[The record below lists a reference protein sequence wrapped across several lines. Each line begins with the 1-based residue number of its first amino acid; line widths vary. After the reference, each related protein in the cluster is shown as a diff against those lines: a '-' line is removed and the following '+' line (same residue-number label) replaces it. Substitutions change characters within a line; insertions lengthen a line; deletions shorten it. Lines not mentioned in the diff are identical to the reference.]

1 MPRYYFHIRGGP
13 NAAEDLL
20 GTDLP
25 DNRAARAE
33 AERRARDL
41 SAEKTV
47 EGEPPTEARLE
58 VEDEERRPL
67 FTLPHLSEAAS
78 ER

>member
-13 NAAEDLL
+13 EAAEDLL
-20 GTDLP
+20 GTELP
-25 DNRAARAE
+25 DNPAARTY
-33 AERRARDL
+33 AERLARDL
-41 SAEKTV
+41 SAEEVV
-47 EGEPPTEARLE
+47 EGEPATEARLE